1 MRCHTAR
8 SMNSTDKLG
17 TLIIRSRDNDN
28 KKMRRISVSQCWN
41 IPHPQERK
49 KTIRKQKERETLST
63 ERSRNATFNSLPNS
77 SCKLCRTAGLHFS
90 LDENSAGKKK
100 KKETNVIGVRLRR
113 SDYLP
118 PIQLSASSE
127 HRTDNLRPL
136 PPISG
141 ESPTPKRVP
150 RGYVDCPSSGS

>member
-1 MRCHTAR
+1 MLP
-8 SMNSTDKLG
+8 STRFQ
-17 TLIIRSRDNDN
+17 T
-28 KKMRRISVSQCWN
+28 RRVSFAAQRAFIS
-41 IPHPQERK
+41 
-49 KTIRKQKERETLST
+49 LST
-63 ERSRNATFNSLPNS
+63 
-77 SCKLCRTAGLHFS
+77 RTVP
-90 LDENSAGKKK
+90 GKRK